1 VIDEPD
7 NLIGA
12 DITRAHLGWTHL
24 NIDLSSVKVS
34 STSLY
39 WPDAREPDLRGNII
53 GTPEDFIEIMMQRI
67 RLSRP
72 ERPALTAHQLA
83 EQLYREGK
91 LLNLATRRPLTE
103 EEKAERERLAQLF
116 SAGKPMSEMVIE
128 DRGPY

>member
-1 VIDEPD
+1 MMDEPD

-39 WPDAREPDLRGNII
+39 WLDVREPDLRGNII
-53 GTPEDFIEIMMQRI
+53 GTPEDFIEIMMQHI

-72 ERPALTAHQLA
+72 ERSALTTHQLA

-116 SAGKPMSEMVIE
+116 SAGKPLSEMVIE